1 MALVVRVSAV
11 YCVRIC
17 GIVCDCILFLLPVCG
32 IEVQV
37 TSGDDPRDDSSPYLF
52 AEAEE
57 EQSRHELEAR
67 QKIEER
73 KQEAEE

>member
-1 MALVVRVSAV
+1 M
-11 YCVRIC
+11 
-17 GIVCDCILFLLPVCG
+17 
-32 IEVQV
+32 

-57 EQSRHELEAR
+57 EESRKELESR
-67 QKIEER
+67 QKTAER